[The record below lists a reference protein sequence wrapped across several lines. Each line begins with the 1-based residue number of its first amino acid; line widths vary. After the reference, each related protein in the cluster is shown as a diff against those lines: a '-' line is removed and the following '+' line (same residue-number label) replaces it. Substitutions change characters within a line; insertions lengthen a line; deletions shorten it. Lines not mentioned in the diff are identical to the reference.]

1 MPGSISHAVI
11 IFLLEQIMLKK
22 PFQKLGPDQGIHD
35 VTEMVEEE
43 QVTATNF
50 SVAVEQTNEP
60 SSDPVPIVQSSEV
73 ASEVS
78 SEDNVKD
85 TIERGAEAERIS
97 NGSVE
102 SPVPDG
108 ASRQATAAVDLSGN
122 WTILVD
128 DAFTSAYDEYLRKL
142 GQPLLVRTLAL
153 TAIGSTREETLQS
166 ENGQKLFVRGKNVRG
181 SWERTLETSEDKT
194 SGRDGTQHVVDGHT
208 LHPLITAD
216 GESVEVASWWEGGGK
231 VHHSW
236 VVGGKKY
243 GGGDF
248 ENRRFLTDDG
258 NILVCESIF
267 HPTES
272 DREKATVTWR
282 FLRDGAIY
290 GDRPLELPNLLDVLP
305 LGGKRDDEK
314 ESTLPESAVVVGEIL
329 DSVVSSE
336 EAKELSATTNVADVV
351 STSVEEAIED
361 ASWVPPQ
368 GERWAIAAPGVD
380 LSGKWKLIISDE
392 FRSEYDNFLMSL
404 GQPLIVRG
412 PASMLVGNTRE
423 ETRQSDKGRYLF
435 IKGINAR
442 GIWERLLLASG
453 SDNDT
458 TFLPNKD
465 GLYMHEWV
473 PVRTTDG
480 ENVKAESYWVD
491 GGTTHV
497 SRVFGS
503 KRYGGGTFESKRYLE
518 NNGDVYVC
526 ESTFIPDDNTRQHS
540 YLKWRFLREGAA
552 LFVGSRA
559 DSD

>member
-1 MPGSISHAVI
+1 M
-11 IFLLEQIMLKK
+11 KK
-22 PFQKLGPDQGIHD
+22 PLQKLGPKDEGNND
-35 VTEMVEEE
+35 VPEVEEE
-43 QVTATNF
+43 VTTTNV
-50 SVAVEQTNEP
+50 SVATEQASEP
-60 SSDPVPIVQSSEV
+60 SSDPVPVVQSSEV
-73 ASEVS
+73 ASEVLS
-78 SEDNVKD
+78 DVIVTDSV
-85 TIERGAEAERIS
+85 EREAKAERTS
-97 NGSVE
+97 DESVE
-102 SPVPDG
+102 SPVSEG
-108 ASRQATAAVDLSGN
+108 ASRQATATTDLSGN

-153 TAIGSTREETLQS
+153 TVIRNTKEETLQT

-181 SWERTLETSEDKT
+181 SWERTLETSEEET

-208 LHPLITAD
+208 LHPLTTAD
-216 GESVEVASWWEGGGK
+216 GESVEVASWWEDGGK

-305 LGGKRDDEK
+305 LGGKRDDDEK
-314 ESTLPESAVVVGEIL
+314 EPTLPESAVVVGEVL

-336 EAKELSATTNVADVV
+336 EARELAATTNVADVV
-351 STSVEEAIED
+351 SNSVEAAIED

-392 FRSEYDNFLMSL
+392 FRSEYDNFLQSL

-423 ETRQSDKGRYLF
+423 ETRQSDRGRYLF
-435 IKGINAR
+435 IKGINPR
-442 GIWERLLLASG
+442 GIWQRLLLASG

-465 GLYMHEWV
+465 GRFMHEWV

-491 GGTTHV
+491 GGTSHV

-526 ESTFIPDDNTRQHS
+526 ESTFIPDDETRQNS
-540 YLKWRFLREGAA
+540 YLKWRFLREGAT
-552 LFVGSRA
+552 LFVGSKA

>member
-1 MPGSISHAVI
+1 
-11 IFLLEQIMLKK
+11 LLKK
-22 PFQKLGPDQGIHD
+22 PLQKLGPKDQGKND
-35 VTEMVEEE
+35 VPEVEEE
-43 QVTATNF
+43 QVTTNV
-50 SVAVEQTNEP
+50 SVATEQASEP
-60 SSDPVPIVQSSEV
+60 SSDPVPMVQSSEV
-73 ASEVS
+73 ASEVLS
-78 SEDNVKD
+78 DVIVTDSV
-85 TIERGAEAERIS
+85 EREAKAERTS
-97 NGSVE
+97 DESVE
-102 SPVPDG
+102 SPVSEG
-108 ASRQATAAVDLSGN
+108 ASRQATATTDLSGN

-153 TAIGSTREETLQS
+153 TVIRNTKEETLQTD
-166 ENGQKLFVRGKNVRG
+166 NGQKLFVRGKNVRG
-181 SWERTLETSEDKT
+181 SWERTLETSEEET

-208 LHPLITAD
+208 LHPLTTAD
-216 GESVEVASWWEGGGK
+216 GESVEVASWWEDGGK

-248 ENRRFLTDDG
+248 ENRRFLADDG

-305 LGGKRDDEK
+305 LGGKRDDDEK
-314 ESTLPESAVVVGEIL
+314 GPTLPESAVVVGEIL

-336 EAKELSATTNVADVV
+336 EARELAATTNVADVV
-351 STSVEEAIED
+351 STSVEAAIED

-392 FRSEYDNFLMSL
+392 FRSEYDNFLQSL

-423 ETRQSDKGRYLF
+423 ETRQSDRGRYLF
-435 IKGINAR
+435 IKGINPR
-442 GIWERLLLASG
+442 GIWQRLLLASG

-465 GLYMHEWV
+465 GRFMHEWV

-491 GGTTHV
+491 GGTSHV
-497 SRVFGS
+497 SSVFGS

-526 ESTFIPDDNTRQHS
+526 ESTFIPDDETRQNS
-540 YLKWRFLREGAA
+540 YLKWRFLREGAT
-552 LFVGSRA
+552 LFVGSKA